1 MSAPAERTVSVGG
14 GSARVWE
21 KGEGEPL
28 AVWSGLYG
36 YSRWTAFLE
45 SLSLRRRVIV
55 PSLPGLPG
63 GSDFRELDDL
73 ADWITAMLD
82 LAEAA
87 GVEGADWVG
96 LGPGGLLAAEVAALS
111 RSSVGKL
118 ALVAPFGLFEVSEPV
133 ADLWALRKS
142 EVAGTF
148 SSQPERFVAE
158 VIDCPE
164 GFDPVE
170 WEVQTSRALESAAR
184 LLWPMGDLG
193 LAKRLH
199 RIRSETL
206 LVWGSEDAI
215 VPASYAKRFAGGIA
229 GPTSIRSIGG
239 AGHRVDL
246 DAPEELAD
254 AIAEFL
260 SP

>member
-1 MSAPAERTVSVGG
+1 MNGPEERTVTTRA

-21 KGEGEPL
+21 KGEGASL
-28 AVWSGLYG
+28 AVLSGLGG
-36 YSRWTAFLE
+36 YPRWNAFLE
-45 SLSLRRRVIV
+45 SLSLRRRVVV

-73 ADWITAMLD
+73 ADWIAATLD
-82 LAEAA
+82 LADAA
-87 GVEGADWVG
+87 GLEGADWVG

-111 RSSVGKL
+111 RATLGKL
-118 ALVAPFGLFEVSEPV
+118 VLVAPFGLFDATEPV

-148 SSQPERFVAE
+148 SAHPERFAAE
-158 VIDCPE
+158 AVDCPE

-170 WEVQTSRALESAAR
+170 WEVETSRALESAAR
-184 LLWPMGDLG
+184 LLWPLGDLG

-199 RIRSETL
+199 RIRAETL

-215 VPASYAKRFAGGIA
+215 VPGSYAKRFADGISGA
-229 GPTSIRSIGG
+229 TTIRSIDG

-246 DAPEELAD
+246 DAPERLAET
-254 AIAEFL
+254 IADFL
-260 SP
+260 